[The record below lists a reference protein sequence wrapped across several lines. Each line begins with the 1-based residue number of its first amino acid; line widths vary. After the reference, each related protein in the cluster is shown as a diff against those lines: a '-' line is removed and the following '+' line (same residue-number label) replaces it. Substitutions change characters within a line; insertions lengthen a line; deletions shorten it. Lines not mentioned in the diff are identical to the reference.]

1 MAKIKKD
8 FTVGKIFPQMLFFSI
23 PLILS
28 GLIQQ
33 LYSVA
38 DNVIVG
44 KFSGDPLAL
53 AAVGTTASIS
63 SLFLNL
69 AIGFSTGC
77 SVVVSH
83 AIGARNDSLVKR
95 VVHTAM
101 TLALVLG
108 VAIAIPGAL
117 LSEKLLIMVDTP
129 AEILPKSTTYL
140 RIIFLGFPASVAYNF
155 AASILRAG
163 GDSKNP
169 MFSLIGSGTV
179 NVILNLVFVV
189 GCGMSVAGVAIATI
203 ISQYVSAAYAL
214 FVLIRGKDKPYAF
227 HPRNMTFDIGVL
239 KRMLRLGLP
248 AGLQS
253 SMFSISNLMFT
264 AAINTLSTAAISAK
278 AIFIDIISIANA
290 ISAAYCSS
298 AMTFAGQNYGAR
310 KPKRIM
316 RSFICASVQ
325 SAVTVFAICMI
336 ILSLIEPIASI
347 YVASDDP
354 MRAEVIAEIT
364 ATVATIAP
372 VYFVSCIMNTL
383 SGTIRGMGVSLTNM
397 LIYVIGVSGVRI
409 CWVLTAFK
417 LPVFNSLAG
426 LYVSWPVSWCVVIV
440 GMSILY
446 AITLRKMKKYG
457 TAEEA

>member
-1 MAKIKKD
+1 MRNAKKD
-8 FTVGKIFPQMLFFSI
+8 FTEGKIFSPLLLFSI

-53 AAVGTTASIS
+53 AAVGTTSSIS
-63 SLFLNL
+63 GLFLNL

-83 AIGARNDSLVKR
+83 AIGARNDALVKR
-95 VVHTAM
+95 TVHTAM

-108 VAIAIPGAL
+108 VAVAIPGAL

-129 AEILPKSTTYL
+129 AEILPKSALYL
-140 RIIFLGFPASVAYNF
+140 RIIFLGFPGSIAYNF
-155 AASILRAG
+155 AAAILRAG

-227 HPRNMTFDIGVL
+227 YPKEMTFDVGIFG
-239 KRMLRLGLP
+239 RMLRLGLP

-253 SMFSISNLMFT
+253 CMFSISNLMFT

-278 AIFIDIISIANA
+278 AIFIDIISIANST
-290 ISAAYCSS
+290 SAAYCSS
-298 AMTFAGQNYGAR
+298 AMTFAGQNFGAR
-310 KPKRIM
+310 KPKRNV
-316 RSFICASVQ
+316 RSFFCATAQSV
-325 SAVTVFAICMI
+325 AIVYTVSMI
-336 ILSLIEPIASI
+336 LLAAIEPIASM
-347 YVASDDP
+347 YVAADDP
-354 MRAEVIAEIT
+354 MRADVIAEIT
-364 ATVATIAP
+364 ATASVIMP
-372 VYFVSCIMNTL
+372 LYFISCIMNTL
-383 SGTIRGMGVSLTNM
+383 SGTIRGMGVSLINM
-397 LIYVIGVSGVRI
+397 LIYVMGVSGVRI
-409 CWVLTAFK
+409 VWVLTVFK
-417 LPVFNSLAG
+417 LPAFNSLAG
-426 LYVSWPVSWCVVIV
+426 LYSSWPVYWCTVIA

-446 AITLRKMKKYG
+446 AITLGKMKKKMRN
-457 TAEEA
+457 EE

>member
-1 MAKIKKD
+1 MAKTKKD
-8 FTVGKIFPQMLFFSI
+8 FTTGNIFPQMLFFSI

-38 DNVIVG
+38 DNIIVG

-53 AAVGTTASIS
+53 AAVGTTSSIS

-83 AIGARNDSLVKR
+83 AIGARNDALVKK

-101 TLALVLG
+101 TLALILG
-108 VAIAIPGAL
+108 IAVAIPGAIL
-117 LSEKLLIMVDTP
+117 ADKLLIMVDTP
-129 AEILPKSTTYL
+129 ADILPKSTLYL

-155 AASILRAG
+155 ASSILRAG

-169 MFSLIGSGTV
+169 MYSLIGSGTT

-203 ISQYVSAAYAL
+203 ISQYVSAVYCI
-214 FVLIRGKDKPYAF
+214 FVLIKDKEKPYAF
-227 HPRNMTFDIGVL
+227 YPKQLTFDVGVFN
-239 KRMLRLGLP
+239 RMMRLGLP

-253 SMFSISNLMFT
+253 CMFSISNLMFT

-278 AIFIDIISIANA
+278 AIFIDIILIANA
-290 ISAAYCSS
+290 ISASYNSS
-298 AMTFAGQNYGAR
+298 SMTFSGQNYGAR
-310 KPKRIM
+310 KPKRIV
-316 RSFICASVQ
+316 RSFLCATAQSV
-325 SAVTVFAICMI
+325 AIVFTVCMI
-336 ILSLIEPIASI
+336 ILAAIEPIASM
-347 YVASDDP
+347 YVAADDP
-354 MRAEVIAEIT
+354 MRLDVIAEIT
-364 ATVATIAP
+364 ATASVIMP
-372 VYFVSCIMNTL
+372 LYFISCIMNTL
-383 SGTIRGMGVSLTNM
+383 SGTIRGMGVSLSNM

-409 CWVLTAFK
+409 GWVLTAFK
-417 LPVFNSLAG
+417 LPMFNSLAG
-426 LYVSWPVSWCVVIV
+426 LYTSWPVSWCVVIT

-446 AITLRKMKKYG
+446 VITLRKMKKEIK
-457 TAEEA
+457 EEA

>member
-1 MAKIKKD
+1 MARTKKD
-8 FTVGKIFPQMLFFSI
+8 FTVGNIFPQMLLFSI

-53 AAVGTTASIS
+53 AAVGTTSSIS

-77 SVVVSH
+77 SIVVSH
-83 AIGARNDSLVKR
+83 AIGARNDALVKR
-95 VVHTAM
+95 TVHTAM

-108 VAIAIPGAL
+108 VAVAIPGAL

-129 AEILPKSTTYL
+129 AEILPKSALYL
-140 RIIFLGFPASVAYNF
+140 RIIFLGFPASVVYNF

-227 HPRNMTFDIGVL
+227 YPKEMTFDVGIFG
-239 KRMLRLGLP
+239 RMLRLGLP

-278 AIFIDIISIANA
+278 AIFVDIICVANA
-290 ISAAYCSS
+290 VSAAYCSS
-298 AMTFAGQNYGAR
+298 SMTFAGQNYGAV
-310 KPKRIM
+310 KPKRIV
-316 RSFICASVQ
+316 RSFFCATAQSV
-325 SAVTVFAICMI
+325 TIVFAVCMI
-336 ILSLIEPIASI
+336 ILAAIDPIASM
-347 YVASDDP
+347 YVAADDP
-354 MRAEVIAEIT
+354 MRADVIAEIT
-364 ATVATIAP
+364 ATASVIMP
-372 VYFVSCIMNTL
+372 LYFISGIMNTL
-383 SGTIRGMGVSLTNM
+383 SGTIRGMGVSLINM

-409 CWVLTAFK
+409 VWVLTVFK
-417 LPVFNSLAG
+417 LPAFNSLAG
-426 LYVSWPVSWCVVIV
+426 LYTSWPVSWCTVIA

-446 AITLRKMKKYG
+446 AITLGKMKKKMRN
-457 TAEEA
+457 EE